1 MRSSG
6 GGLLLAARARAA
18 AGVAAGAAHRRRA
31 VAMTAASMHAP
42 QQPASASSPWHDL
55 LTLRCAV
62 LRDAGAVLA
71 CPPLLRASREL
82 PTCDALPPDER
93 ASSGGS
99 ASASAA
105 PQAEAEAE
113 ARWLHQLAWL
123 RALDAAAP
131 SPALAH
137 LAAAKTQARLG
148 VYFQARRRKQTRMHN
163 PRFHANNTRT
173 LTPPLRRS
181 ASLFG
186 CASTRRTQAPRRSW
200 RGTSKSARPPL
211 PPQTCRRHFRLAS
224 PRAPRRSTR
233 PPSRRRAPRGA
244 RRTSCA
250 VSSLLAGT
258 AAGAT
263 QRALVAPRRV
273 SLTSSFVATTR
284 RTHPRRRRCCT
295 RSCL

>member
-6 GGLLLAARARAA
+6 SGVLLAARARAA
-18 AGVAAGAAHRRRA
+18 AGVATGAAHRRRA

-55 LTLRCAV
+55 LTLRSAV

-99 ASASAA
+99 ASASAVP
-105 PQAEAEAE
+105 PQAVAEAEV
-113 ARWLHQLAWL
+113 RWLHQLAWL

-148 VYFQARRRKQTRMHN
+148 VYFQARRRKRA
-163 PRFHANNTRT
+163 RGHATLVFT
-173 LTPPLRRS
+173 LT
-181 ASLFG
+181 
-186 CASTRRTQAPRRSW
+186 TRGR
-200 RGTSKSARPPL
+200 
-211 PPQTCRRHFRLAS
+211 
-224 PRAPRRSTR
+224 
-233 PPSRRRAPRGA
+233 
-244 RRTSCA
+244 
-250 VSSLLAGT
+250 
-258 AAGAT
+258 
-263 QRALVAPRRV
+263 
-273 SLTSSFVATTR
+273 
-284 RTHPRRRRCCT
+284 
-295 RSCL
+295 